1 MKGRLRPDQRAR
13 PLGAVAQ
20 GGTSPVP
27 RPRGMG
33 AWGLINAAA
42 LFRPVVAGIT
52 DHAAAAGQRQGNR
65 TLSVPARRC
74 ARKPQR
80 VNPQTR
86 TASSRAGA
94 GGERTHNVR
103 HYATLGRCPE
113 RESASVE
120 GQTGAPTRGLALPGR
135 GGRIIEDVRFTENRN
150 GRAELSRRYHGVPT
164 RRGRDDLRAV
174 ASAGAV
180 GPEAA
185 FLSSFRDI
193 PRRRLMK

>member
-1 MKGRLRPDQRAR
+1 M
-13 PLGAVAQ
+13 
-20 GGTSPVP
+20 
-27 RPRGMG
+27 
-33 AWGLINAAA
+33 
-42 LFRPVVAGIT
+42 FRPVVAGIT
-52 DHAAAAGQRQGNR
+52 ENAAAAGQRQGNR

-86 TASSRAGA
+86 TASARAVA

-135 GGRIIEDVRFTENRN
+135 GGDIAHHVGSIHNRN
-150 GRAELSRRYHGVPT
+150 GRAELSRRYHG
-164 RRGRDDLRAV
+164 A
-174 ASAGAV
+174 
-180 GPEAA
+180 
-185 FLSSFRDI
+185 
-193 PRRRLMK
+193 